1 MLSVI
6 PQRWVISKLSKS
18 LLDIFKLHKAW
29 NPLST
34 ISGRCPFMSVSL
46 IEVLKLPSVLKI
58 SQIKSCKHPT
68 ISKCLLAS
76 SQDVIIESV
85 FDEPSQPHAL
95 NMMDRIYQTEI
106 KTTKET
112 KKTLASSKWD
122 KRLYEPEAAHQCN
135 TGSRTRVSGL
145 LEVRSGKRHTSN
157 DPVSQAGSSK
167 SSHRPRPK
175 QVSDSFIRPAKHA

>member
-6 PQRWVISKLSKS
+6 PQKWVISKPSKY

-34 ISGRCPFMSVSL
+34 ISRRCPFMSVSL

-58 SQIKSCKHPT
+58 SQIKSWRHST
-68 ISKCLLAS
+68 IRKYLPAA

-85 FDEPSQPHAL
+85 FDEPSQPDAL
-95 NMMDRIYQTEI
+95 NMTDRIYQTEI

-112 KKTLASSKWD
+112 KKTQSSSKWD
-122 KRLYEPEAAHQCN
+122 KRLYEPKAAHQSN
-135 TGSRTRVSGL
+135 AGNRTRASGL